1 MDIYSNVDT
10 QVPKDS
16 RSSDELSVN
25 DLAND
30 LTESLN
36 IQGGPKLVSD
46 SIKPFDVSGFKKE
59 DQDMCEEPRQG
70 QMTVVTFEKFLSKS
84 STFPCSSKIAI
95 SDGEIKEKE
104 AANGV
109 LEPKGHAKSVTPPCH
124 RSISLPV
131 STFDYC
137 SCSLHVLFS
146 CIIVL
151 VSLLSEYLLLFLN
164 PGRIITLDLFLLS
177 AYTRI
182 YMENNIVNGTHAF
195 TAYE

>member
-1 MDIYSNVDT
+1 MDIYPNVDT
-10 QVPKDS
+10 QIPKDA

-36 IQGGPKLVSD
+36 IQGEPKLVSD
-46 SIKPFDVSGFKKE
+46 SIKPFNVSGFKKE
-59 DQDMCEEPRQG
+59 DQDMCEEPHQS
-70 QMTVVTFEKFLSKS
+70 QMTIVMSEKFLSKS

-109 LEPKGHAKSVTPPCH
+109 VLEPKGHAKSVTPPCQ

-131 STFDYC
+131 STFGYC
-137 SCSLHVLFS
+137 SCSLHALLS

-151 VSLLSEYLLLFLN
+151 VSL
-164 PGRIITLDLFLLS
+164 
-177 AYTRI
+177 
-182 YMENNIVNGTHAF
+182 
-195 TAYE
+195 